1 MPTDYSKKFAD
12 LFDLL
17 SDADKYKSE
26 LESILIG
33 GDNYSA
39 SLEFSVGVIKFLTE
53 RLNAIA
59 HVKPNPHEWENRYSA
74 TKAEI
79 TNEKF
84 YNDIYGEPNIV
95 LNNGNKISELS
106 VNYVNKAYNYMNP
119 NTRIGEDIKVK
130 DRIDLLTDG
139 EKITLNNI
147 IKGYSNIIKVKNW
160 VNANFSKYFDS
171 NKMCIMPCQVGCQ
184 VGCQIA
190 QQLPSDLG
198 SNSCSIY
205 PSGIGIK
212 GIHYAYPGE
221 FYDWY
226 PNWETD
232 KIHAVNSDLEQDE
245 GPYHIDYPTNNEYTK
260 HQYYGRNNWN
270 TKGGIKK
277 RFVNI
282 FGAATKEIRD
292 KVRAYNKE
300 REAFNRAQ
308 IGKTPRVWKPYYSVI
323 WLTFVLPIS
332 EEWLDSDKVI
342 EETLA
347 NDKNGAA
354 NYYRN
359 LPKHADWSKNGRYL
373 FVKCENDYLI
383 TPNTSDNKFEKYQE
397 NYYRYIKYP
406 ARNNEYRSTEE
417 DHSSNHS
424 GGGHSVWDRQGRGL
438 NGPRGVGDPRGH
450 VTAGR
455 GSDRVNHS
463 GGFVGS
469 VRDSMHSGGGG
480 FGGRSSSGSRGSSSG
495 GSSYSS
501 GRSSGYGGWGG
512 HTSGGFGSGAFG
524 GGRSG
529 HGIGGGFGGGRSSS
543 SSSSSGRSSGSK
555 SSGGK
560 SGGKSGGGKSGG
572 GRSGGKK

>member
-79 TNEKF
+79 ANEKF
-84 YNDIYGEPNIV
+84 YNDIYGEPSVV
-95 LNNGNKISELS
+95 LNNGNKINELS

-130 DRIDLLTDG
+130 DRIDLLADG

-147 IKGYSNIIKVKNW
+147 IKGYSDIIKVKNW

-190 QQLPSDLG
+190 QQLPSDIESDL
-198 SNSCSIY
+198 CSIY
-205 PSGIGIK
+205 PSGLGIN
-212 GIHYAYPGE
+212 GFHYAYPGRY
-221 FYDWY
+221 YDWF
-226 PNWETD
+226 PNWEKD
-232 KIHAVNSDLEQDE
+232 KIHAVNSNLDQYE
-245 GPYHIDYPTNNEYTK
+245 GPYITGSLIATLIFKFQIYT
-260 HQYYGRNNWN
+260 HM
-270 TKGGIKK
+270 
-277 RFVNI
+277 
-282 FGAATKEIRD
+282 FGAATQEIRD
-292 KVRAYNKE
+292 KVKAYNKE

-308 IGKTPRVWKPYYSVI
+308 IGKNPCVWKPYYSII
-323 WLTFVLPIS
+323 WLSFVLPIS
-332 EEWLDSDKVI
+332 EEWLDSEKLV
-342 EETLA
+342 EQSLA
-347 NDKNGAA
+347 NDRNGAH

-359 LPKHADWSKNGRYL
+359 LPKHARWSREGRYL

-383 TPNTSDNKFEKYQE
+383 TPNTDDNKFEKYQA

-406 ARNNEYRSTEE
+406 ARNGEYKKLKIRRSSDSDGFYN
-417 DHSSNHS
+417 DH
-424 GGGHSVWDRQGRGL
+424 
-438 NGPRGVGDPRGH
+438 
-450 VTAGR
+450 
-455 GSDRVNHS
+455 
-463 GGFVGS
+463 
-469 VRDSMHSGGGG
+469 
-480 FGGRSSSGSRGSSSG
+480 GRSDGLDSRD
-495 GSSYSS
+495 
-501 GRSSGYGGWGG
+501 
-512 HTSGGFGSGAFG
+512 
-524 GGRSG
+524 
-529 HGIGGGFGGGRSSS
+529 
-543 SSSSSGRSSGSK
+543 
-555 SSGGK
+555 
-560 SGGKSGGGKSGG
+560 
-572 GRSGGKK
+572 

>member
-1 MPTDYSKKFAD
+1 MSVDFDKLTPENFEELASQNRSEVYDMKFGD
-12 LFDLL
+12 EGF
-17 SDADKYKSE
+17 SFSMGVIINMIR
-26 LESILIG
+26 ILIG
-33 GDNYSA
+33 KLD
-39 SLEFSVGVIKFLTE
+39 
-53 RLNAIA
+53 AIS
-59 HVKPNPHEWENRYSA
+59 HVKPNPHEWEHRYYADNAEMKRSA
-74 TKAEI
+74 
-79 TNEKF
+79 F
-84 YNDIYGEPNIV
+84 YNTVYNRSEDLIGAT
-95 LNNGNKISELS
+95 GDKIPELY
-106 VNYVNKAYNYMNP
+106 VNLFNKAYNYMNP
-119 NTRIGEDIKVK
+119 NIRVGENLKVRDSTPLVENGDK
-130 DRIDLLTDG
+130 LT
-139 EKITLNNI
+139 L
-147 IKGYSNIIKVKNW
+147 SNILNGFPDMLRIKQW
-160 VNANFSKYFDS
+160 VDANFSKYFDS

-226 PNWETD
+226 PNWETE

-342 EETLA
+342 EESLA

-359 LPKHADWSKNGRYL
+359 MPKHADWSKNGRYL

-417 DHSSNHS
+417 DHSSSHS
-424 GGGHSVWDRQGRGL
+424 GGGHSIWDRQGRGL

-469 VRDSMHSGGGG
+469 VRDSMHNGGGG
-480 FGGRSSSGSRGSSSG
+480 FGGRSSSGSRNSSSG

-512 HTSGGFGSGAFG
+512 HTSSGFGSGAFG

-543 SSSSSGRSSGSK
+543 SSSSSGRSSGGK

-560 SGGKSGGGKSGG
+560 SGGKSGGGKSSG